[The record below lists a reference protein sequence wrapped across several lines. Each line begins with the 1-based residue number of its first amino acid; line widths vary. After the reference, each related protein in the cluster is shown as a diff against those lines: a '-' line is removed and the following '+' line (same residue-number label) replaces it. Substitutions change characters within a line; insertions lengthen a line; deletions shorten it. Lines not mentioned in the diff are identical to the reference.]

1 MRALVC
7 IIVVILLA
15 IAMRPVEAQVPAKQA
30 ELPQKLVEQMA
41 ALPAKL
47 QEIDQSIKMG
57 EAVDKSQYE
66 EMDRLTDKIEKLEA
80 KVSDL
85 VTKST
90 QNSLQNKTV
99 AEAPKPKV
107 EQVLPKPSPVVV
119 KSGPVVSTS
128 GPVTNGTYH
137 QADAYR
143 SQWTYPGDIASHA
156 ATVHGI
162 STAGKTKE
170 QLEREHD
177 AAHNG
182 TRVYSSYV
190 PVSSSSVTRSVTRSQ
205 VRSNCP
211 GGVCP
216 TGPSSVRWTPFIRRR

>member
-15 IAMRPVEAQVPAKQA
+15 IAMRPVEAQVPTKQA
-30 ELPQKLVEQMA
+30 ELPPKLIEQMA

-90 QNSLQNKTV
+90 QNSLQNKPV
-99 AEAPKPKV
+99 VEAPKPKV
-107 EQVLPKPSPVVV
+107 EQVLPKPSPVVT
-119 KSGPVVSTS
+119 KSAPVVSNS
-128 GPVTNGTYH
+128 GPVTNGTYY
-137 QADAYR
+137 QADGYR

-156 ATVHGI
+156 ASVHGI

-177 AAHNG
+177 MAHNG
-182 TRVYSSYV
+182 TRVTYAPV
-190 PVSSSSVTRSVTRSQ
+190 PAVVRSTVRYAPQT
-205 VRSNCP
+205 RSNCP

-216 TGPSSVRWTPFIRRR
+216 TQPAVRWNGILRRR